1 MLFADL
7 FTVLSGIMPAQR
19 VELFME
25 AYRCLQLQYG
35 DIVEGKTI
43 DLVNL
48 TKDQDQFNRLSIVNE
63 VTVQY
68 LDDALSSFGVILN
81 EKFKDGDHLKE
92 ILNLLRGLQELETY
106 EDIQVMYDIFTQD
119 NTNNEE
125 KLAEALS
132 EFTDC
137 STEDYLMIINKVQD
151 SLIPRIVEVLE
162 NRLRENNTKDETDDI
177 NPDEYINQGKAL
189 IKFIQDKRYLKVNQ
203 DVVKLLTTKPYHLSL
218 QSVLRLYGNRI
229 ADNNLVESWVFVL
242 LATRNNSIGELY
254 NSWDKY
260 FLDQSVLIDMRV
272 KVEQLYNQYIDQ
284 QEDVK

>member
-162 NRLRENNTKDETDDI
+162 NRLRENNTKNKSDDI

-189 IKFIQDKRYLKVNQ
+189 IKFIQDKRYIKVNQ

-229 ADNNLVESWVFVL
+229 ADDNLVESWVFVL

>member
-162 NRLRENNTKDETDDI
+162 NRLRENNTKNKSDDI

-229 ADNNLVESWVFVL
+229 ADDNLIESWVFVL

>member
-25 AYRCLQLQYG
+25 TYRCLQLQYG

-81 EKFKDGDHLKE
+81 EKFKDGDHLKV

-106 EDIQVMYDIFTQD
+106 EDIQVMYNIFTQD

-125 KLAEALS
+125 KLAEALA

-137 STEDYLMIINKVQD
+137 STEDYLMIISKVQD

-229 ADNNLVESWVFVL
+229 ADDNLVESWVFVL
-242 LATRNNSIGELY
+242 LATRNNGIGELY

-260 FLDQSVLIDMRV
+260 FLDQSVLIDMRI